1 MGQQMNKFT
10 LGIVFVCLMFDAN
23 ADAQSL
29 SNRAT
34 ATVNGVGSV
43 GGGATAGL
51 AGTSGGSQTSS
62 STNPVSGSGPSVG
75 GNLPGALG
83 IKAGNRIIELRGAAS
98 VGDDRGNV
106 KAGVGIP
113 F

>member
-1 MGQQMNKFT
+1 MNKIT
-10 LGIVFVCLMFDAN
+10 LGIVFVCLMFDAS
-23 ADAQSL
+23 ADAQSI

-43 GGGATAGL
+43 GGGPTAGL

-62 STNPVSGSGPSVG
+62 PTNPASSVG